1 MALKLKNIFTPG
13 SDEIAQTYTIE
24 SWHVSQSIDAFTG
37 AVPYDIT
44 LTGSFT
50 LTGSQFI
57 SGSIFPSLGA
67 NTVGFFGTSSWAV
80 SSSKAIT
87 SSYADTS
94 SIVLTGSTS
103 TLDYGLFVNIVSQSL
118 PPTLSSSISFDTTI
132 TSSNITMTGL
142 NDTITVTKNGLYNI
156 EYTLLIDNAGA
167 ARDVYVWLIDSALS
181 LNVPNSNKIYSIA
194 ANSSLLATGGWLT
207 NLITAS
213 AYKLWWWST
222 SNVGLKLKVEA
233 PAASY
238 AFTPSSTLKVI
249 QIK

>member
-103 TLDYGLFVNIVSQSL
+103 TLDYGLFVNIGDQPL
-118 PPTLSSSISFDTTI
+118 PAALSGSILFDTIIVSSSIS
-132 TSSNITMTGL
+132 MVG
-142 NDTITVTKNGLYNI
+142 NDTITVTKDGLYNI
-156 EYTLLIDNAGA
+156 EFTLLMENSALT

-181 LNVPNSNKIYSIA
+181 FNIPNSNKIYSMR
-194 ANSSLLATGGWLT
+194 ANSKLLATGGWLA
-207 NLITAS
+207 NLTTTS
-213 AYKLWWWST
+213 TYKLWWWSA
-222 SNVGLKLKVEA
+222 SDLNLKLMATSSAA
-233 PAASY
+233 PY

>member
-1 MALKLKNIFTPG
+1 MALKLKNIFITG

-87 SSYADTS
+87 SSYAATS

-103 TLDYGLFVNIVSQSL
+103 TLDYGLFAHIGPQPL
-118 PPTLSSSISFDTTI
+118 PPALSSSIVFDTTI
-132 TSSNITMTGL
+132 VSSNISMFS
-142 NDTITVTKNGLYNI
+142 NDTITVTKDGLYNI
-156 EYTLLIDNAGA
+156 EYTLLIDNTGS
-167 ARDVYVWLIDSALS
+167 ARDVYVWLKDST
-181 LNVPNSNKIYSIA
+181 LNIPNSNKIYSIA
-194 ANSSLLATGGWLT
+194 AASELLATGGWLA
-207 NLITAS
+207 NLTTTTS
-213 AYKLWWWST
+213 YKLWWWSA
-222 SNVGLKLKVEA
+222 SAVGLTLKFEA
-233 PAASY
+233 AAIPTNY
-238 AFTPSSTLKVI
+238 AATPSSTLKVI

>member
-87 SSYADTS
+87 SSYAATS
-94 SIVLTGSTS
+94 SMVLTGSTS
-103 TLDYGLFVNIVSQSL
+103 TLDYGLFVNIGDQPL
-118 PPTLSSSISFDTTI
+118 PAALSSSILFDTTI
-132 TSSNITMTGL
+132 VSSSISMFS
-142 NDTITVTKNGLYNI
+142 NDTITVTKDGLYNI
-156 EYTLLIDNAGA
+156 EFTLLMENLALT
-167 ARDVYVWLIDSALS
+167 ARDVYVWLKDSTLPI
-181 LNVPNSNKIYSIA
+181 PNSNKIYSMR
-194 ANSSLLATGGWLT
+194 ANSKLLATGGWLV
-207 NLITAS
+207 NLTTTS
-213 AYKLWWWST
+213 AYKLWWWSA
-222 SNVGLKLKVEA
+222 SDIDLKLMV
-233 PAASY
+233 AAAATPY
-238 AFTPSSTLKVI
+238 ASTPSSTLKVI

>member
-1 MALKLKNIFTPG
+1 MALKLKNIFVTG
-13 SDEIAQTYTIE
+13 SDEISQTYTIE

-87 SSYADTS
+87 SSYAATS

-103 TLDYGLFVNIVSQSL
+103 TLDYGLFAHIGPQPL
-118 PPTLSSSISFDTTI
+118 PPALSSSIVFDTTI
-132 TSSNITMTGL
+132 VSSNISMFS
-142 NDTITVTKNGLYNI
+142 NDTITVTKDGLYNI
-156 EYTLLIDNAGA
+156 EYTLLIDNTGS
-167 ARDVYVWLIDSALS
+167 ARDVYVCLKDST
-181 LNVPNSNKIYSIA
+181 LNIPNSNKIYSIA
-194 ANSSLLATGGWLT
+194 AASELLATGGWLA
-207 NLITAS
+207 NLTTTS
-213 AYKLWWWST
+213 AYKLWWWSASDT
-222 SNVGLKLKVEA
+222 NLKLMVSSSA
-233 PAASY
+233 TPYAA
-238 AFTPSSTLKVI
+238 TPSSTLKVI

>member
-87 SSYADTS
+87 SSYAATS
-94 SIVLTGSTS
+94 SMVLTGSTS
-103 TLDYGLFVNIVSQSL
+103 TLDYGLFVNTADQSL
-118 PPTLSSSISFDTTI
+118 PGTLSSSISFPTASVSDG
-132 TSSNITMTGL
+132 ITMTGL
-142 NDTITVTKNGLYNI
+142 FDTITVTKDGLYNI
-156 EYTLLIDNAGA
+156 EYTLLIDNTGS
-167 ARDVYVWLIDSALS
+167 ARDVYVWLKDNT
-181 LNVPNSNKIYSIA
+181 LNIPNSNKIYSMR
-194 ANSSLLATGGWLT
+194 ANSKLLATGGWLA
-207 NLITAS
+207 NLTTTS
-213 AYKLWWWST
+213 AYKLWWWSASDT
-222 SNVGLKLKVEA
+222 GLKLMV
-233 PAASY
+233 AAAATPY
-238 AFTPSSTLKVI
+238 ASTPSSTLKVI

>member
-87 SSYADTS
+87 SSYAATS

-103 TLDYGLFVNIVSQSL
+103 TLDYGLFVNEANQLL
-118 PPTLSSSISFDTTI
+118 PGTLSSSILFPTT
-132 TSSNITMTGL
+132 TVSDGITMAG
-142 NDTITVTKNGLYNI
+142 NDTITVTKDGLYNI

-167 ARDVYVWLIDSALS
+167 ARDVYVWLKNSTLS
-181 LNVPNSNKIYSIA
+181 IPNSNKIYSVA
-194 ANSSLLATGGWLT
+194 ANSKLLATGGWLT
-207 NLITAS
+207 TLTTATS
-213 AYKLWWWST
+213 YKLWWWSA
-222 SNVGLKLKVEA
+222 SNVGLTLISGSA
-233 PAASY
+233 ITPYAS
-238 AFTPSSTLKVI
+238 TPSSTLKVI

>member
-1 MALKLKNIFTPG
+1 MALKLKNIFVTG

-57 SGSIFPSLGA
+57 SGSISASFGA

-87 SSYADTS
+87 SSYAATS

-103 TLDYGLFVNIVSQSL
+103 TLDYGLFVNIAPQPL
-118 PPTLSSSISFDTTI
+118 PGILSASILFPTTTI
-132 TSSNITMTGL
+132 SNGITMAG
-142 NDTITVTKNGLYNI
+142 NDIITVTKDGLYNI

-181 LNVPNSNKIYSIA
+181 SNVPNSNKIYSVA
-194 ANSSLLATGGWLT
+194 ANSKLLATGGWLA
-207 NLITAS
+207 NLFTTS
-213 AYKLWWWST
+213 AYKLWWWSA
-222 SNVGLKLKVEA
+222 SAVGLTLKVEA
-233 PAASY
+233 AATPY
-238 AFTPSSTLKVI
+238 AFTPASTLKVI